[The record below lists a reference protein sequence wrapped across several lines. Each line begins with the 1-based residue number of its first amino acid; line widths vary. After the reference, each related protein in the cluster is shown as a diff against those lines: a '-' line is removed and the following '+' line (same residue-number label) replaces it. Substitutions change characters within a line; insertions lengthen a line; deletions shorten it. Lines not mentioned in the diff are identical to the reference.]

1 MQPTGSL
8 RGAATRWATAP
19 FRLAQRAFPA
29 TGPGLV
35 VRARL
40 N

>member
-1 MQPTGSL
+1 MQPAGSL
-8 RGAATRWATAP
+8 RGMASRWATAP

-40 N
+40 R